1 MAVSE
6 AQKRARDKFN
16 AKTYTK
22 LTFRYRNEVQLK
34 ERIKR
39 LGYTSV
45 NKYILD
51 AVLHQL
57 EEEEAVLH
65 LENEVSD

>member
-1 MAVSE
+1 MAASA
-6 AQKRARDKFN
+6 AQKKATCKYK
-16 AKTYTK
+16 AKTYTRVS
-22 LTFRYRNEVQLK
+22 FEYRNELQLK

-57 EEEEAVLH
+57 EEEESILH
-65 LENEVSD
+65 LENEAK

>member
-57 EEEEAVLH
+57 EEEESILH
-65 LENEVSD
+65 LENEVK

>member
-6 AQKRARDKFN
+6 ARKKANMKFD

-22 LTFRYRNEVQLK
+22 ITFRYRNEVQLK

-57 EEEEAVLH
+57 EEEESILH
-65 LENEVSD
+65 LENEAK

>member
-6 AQKRARDKFN
+6 AKKIANRKYDK
-16 AKTYTK
+16 KTYTSILLK
-22 LTFRYRNEVQLK
+22 YRNEVQLK

-39 LGYTSV
+39 LGYASV
-45 NKYILD
+45 NKYILN

-57 EEEEAVLH
+57 EEEAVLH
-65 LENEVSD
+65 LENEVK

>member
-57 EEEEAVLH
+57 EEEESILH
-65 LENEVSD
+65 LENEAK

>member
-6 AQKRARDKFN
+6 AKKIANRKYDK
-16 AKTYTK
+16 KTYTSILLK
-22 LTFRYRNEVQLK
+22 YRNEVQLK

-57 EEEEAVLH
+57 EEEESILH
-65 LENEVSD
+65 LENEAK